1 MAGWRPGFQA
11 GNPSLSHNT
20 NLHLGKSFVQRLCRH
35 FQTAS
40 PPNPNIARRRSQT
53 PEPRRLIGGQ
63 NGASN
68 RNGAA
73 RTLRAQKQLTRT
85 QRPRLK
91 AARRSFQARARLHR
105 ERHPKCKKKTPR
117 PGSRQWTAQIL
128 TSARHDL
135 LRTRLGQ
142 PAPGQ
147 CRLASWFRSRL
158 HPALVLIQVRILC
171 VIPWDGQTVAIGIR
185 PPAVSLLFLAVFPAR
200 NPKGKVPRPGEH
212 CRGGGSGRRG
222 HDLDRRRRAVP

>member
-1 MAGWRPGFQA
+1 M
-11 GNPSLSHNT
+11 
-20 NLHLGKSFVQRLCRH
+20 
-35 FQTAS
+35 
-40 PPNPNIARRRSQT
+40 
-53 PEPRRLIGGQ
+53 IGGQ

-147 CRLASWFRSRL
+147 CRLASWFTSRL

-185 PPAVSLLFLAVFPAR
+185 PPAVPLLSLAEFPAR
-200 NPKGKVPRPGEH
+200 NPKSKVPRPGEH
-212 CRGGGSGRRG
+212 CQGGGSGRWG
-222 HDLDRRRRAVP
+222 HDLTGAEGPYHDEAFRAIGSPDLRSGPSFAFSCFARNCFTRAMDCPCFVVVCSSPCSTW